1 MLDACQEPNIAS
13 LGSSMPACLQYLDAS
28 AGSWDARLGERLV
41 KLALWCC
48 MHNPEE
54 RPALTVVASD
64 LHRLAEQAA
73 SAGHH
78 NAVGLLYSTSDLAL
92 MKMVE

>member
-1 MLDACQEPNIAS
+1 VLCTEPRAVILDMVYNAVQAVMCACFLPI
-13 LGSSMPACLQYLDAS
+13 PPPWVQYLDSS
-28 AGSWDARLGERLV
+28 AGAWDARLGERLV

-48 MHNPEE
+48 MHNPAE

-73 SAGHH
+73 SA
-78 NAVGLLYSTSDLAL
+78 
-92 MKMVE
+92 EP